1 MEDDDSSSSASGP
14 DWSFAVSGSASK
26 TKLGVSSSAVFA
38 VRVACRFVYSLADDV
53 DDVWVIVALSP
64 TPSSSSAAVRVT
76 VRGVFQLLDVNV
88 SVFWT
93 PFRLSPSV
101 SPTVTAV
108 ASLLV
113 IVTVASWVGS
123 EDRRTV

>member
-1 MEDDDSSSSASGP
+1 MADDDSSFSAKGP
-14 DWSFAVSGSASK
+14 DWSLAVSGSASK
-26 TKLGVSSSAVFA
+26 TKLGASSSAVFA
-38 VRVACRFVYSLADDV
+38 VRVADRFVYSLADDV
-53 DDVWVIVALSP
+53 DDVWVMVALSP

-76 VRGVFQLLDVNV
+76 VLGVFQLLDVNV

-108 ASLLV
+108 SLLAM
-113 IVTVASWVGS
+113 VTVASWVGS
-123 EDRRTV
+123 DDRRTV

>member
-1 MEDDDSSSSASGP
+1 MLDDDSSFSAKGP

-26 TKLGVSSSAVFA
+26 TRLGASSSVVFA
-38 VRVACRFVYSLADDV
+38 VRVAVRLVYSLWVAV
-53 DDVWVIVALSP
+53 VDVWVIVAPSG
-64 TPSSSSAAVRVT
+64 TPSSSWAAVRVT
-76 VRGVFQLLDVNV
+76 VRGVLQLLDVNV
-88 SVFWT
+88 RVFWT

-101 SPTVTAV
+101 SPTVTA

-113 IVTVASWVGS
+113 IVTVAVRVGS